1 MTDDELNKEGLEGW
15 ELIQTEESKEHANG
29 RQYVVLETLFKR
41 EIMLTLVKNRLFQ
54 YKTITEKWDT
64 LNWDK
69 VE

>member
-15 ELIQTEESKEHANG
+15 EFCQTEESKEHENG
-29 RQYVVLETLFKR
+29 RQYVVFETLFKR
-41 EIMLTLVKNRLFQ
+41 EILQPKNRLFQ